1 MNANPPTADKLVAE
15 YFQLKDQLEAWN
27 KKFAEH
33 IKPTQARLEELS
45 NLLLALLN
53 QQGAESLKTD
63 HGTAYKSTIVTPSI
77 VDRDAYLDFIEQN
90 WGEIGNEMLQLGAP
104 QKKAVQDYM
113 ESHNGV
119 LPPGTKI
126 SSFTRVNVRRS

>member
-1 MNANPPTADKLVAE
+1 MNANDLVAE
-15 YFQLKDQLEAWN
+15 YFQLKDQLEVWN
-27 KKFAEH
+27 KKVAEH
-33 IKPTQARLEELS
+33 IKPTQVRMEELS

-77 VDRDAYLDFIEQN
+77 VDREAYLDFIEAN
-90 WGEIGNEMLQLGAP
+90 WGEIGNEMLQLAAP
-104 QKKAVQDYM
+104 QKKAVQDYID
-113 ESHNGV
+113 SHNGM
-119 LPPGTKI
+119 LPPGTKL